1 MISVVYTF
9 CTARCRIIPDES
21 RSCPAPDTPPTPHTP
36 SPRID
41 TYGRWHP
48 RVRWR
53 RRSSA
58 LATLQRRLIN
68 LDAFQR
74 CGDARCSSRSGSG
87 ESQPAWAEDP
97 HFLLSDPAHVSK
109 MIPYVSPIPGQSH
122 NICKSCWKIFQLQSH
137 YIALWSTLCQMG
149 TFASIFRRL
158 DRKLTRP
165 CCQSPI
171 DCVFKWSSFH
181 QFPQTNQLP
190 PASSDGC

>member
-1 MISVVYTF
+1 MNHAAV
-9 CTARCRIIPDES
+9 RLP
-21 RSCPAPDTPPTPHTP
+21 TPPTP

-48 RVRWR
+48 PVRWR

-58 LATLQRRLIN
+58 LATLQYRLIN
-68 LDAFQR
+68 LDAFQW
-74 CGDARCSSRSGSG
+74 CGDARSSSHSGSG

-109 MIPYVSPIPGQSH
+109 IMPYVGRRHPPTPIPGQSH

-158 DRKLTRP
+158 EPQLTRP
-165 CCQSPI
+165 FCQSPI
-171 DCVFKWSSFH
+171 DCVFKWPSFH
-181 QFPQTNQLP
+181 QFRNQSAS